1 MKKHVESQYCQIQ
14 PTNSTLEA
22 RDREETQR
30 LQLQQR
36 PMHVPRINKTF
47 IEWVTDYA
55 CLNKNDDIFGV
66 FPTTDG
72 LQESRNVFALM
83 QKKL

>member
-1 MKKHVESQYCQIQ
+1 MY
-14 PTNSTLEA
+14 
-22 RDREETQR
+22 
-30 LQLQQR
+30 
-36 PMHVPRINKTF
+36 VPRINKTF

-83 QKKL
+83 KKNYDILTHFVRIQADHLYQKSKKPPKFKDFKLSST